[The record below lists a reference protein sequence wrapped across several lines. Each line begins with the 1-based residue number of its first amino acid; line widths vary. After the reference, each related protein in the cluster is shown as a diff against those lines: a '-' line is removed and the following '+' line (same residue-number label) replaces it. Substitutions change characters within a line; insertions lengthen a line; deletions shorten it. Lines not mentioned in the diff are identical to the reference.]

1 MTDKEV
7 MQMALDTFNKSKRSH
22 YYCEDRF
29 YSCPKHEEGCADAL
43 ESDECNCGADT
54 VNKSIDAAI
63 EALRTALAQPEK
75 TDMQIG
81 ITYEE
86 ANPPEPYCKRC
97 GKKLGTEA
105 YDVHT
110 CTPKQPEPAECDG
123 GQCGIGGYCKQCPK
137 TQPDVP
143 ETAFGETEPV
153 AIKFQIY
160 KQTPPRGRELEPI
173 NSALLPW
180 VYDQDPSSGNT
191 ASMWV
196 TPVATLPSKKEW
208 VGLTEDERLE
218 IIAVGGEA
226 AVLYVTEAKLKDKNT

>member
-1 MTDKEV
+1 MSREV

-63 EALRTALAQPEK
+63 EALRTALAQP
-75 TDMQIG
+75 
-81 ITYEE
+81 
-86 ANPPEPYCKRC
+86 
-97 GKKLGTEA
+97 
-105 YDVHT
+105 
-110 CTPKQPEPAECDG
+110 
-123 GQCGIGGYCKQCPK
+123 
-137 TQPDVP
+137 DVP
-143 ETAFGETEPV
+143 ESCFGETKPV
-153 AIKFQIY
+153 AMKFQIY
-160 KQTPPRGRELEPI
+160 KQTPPRGRGLEPI

-180 VYDQDPSSGNT
+180 VYEQDPSSGNT

-208 VGLTEDERLE
+208 VGLTDEE
-218 IIAVGGEA
+218 IAEGIINSWVIGQAFESAVWWAE
-226 AVLYVTEAKLKDKNT
+226 EKLKEKNT